1 MALDLDLDVIPPSWA
16 TCADLAT
23 FISHIIIDAM
33 MIQGLVW
40 FLFGFLIWPF
50 LIIAIL
56 IHAYVTFP
64 IHEDTASLE
73 CDIVQP
79 GDDVDLIKKA
89 QQNLGENF
97 QARSNHE
104 ADVAAGYFA
113 IYREYSPGGVNSKPS
128 GLERSTPAGSTSISA
143 PSPSVYQ
150 SMYRSIF
157 DRKPS
162 TSPLDNKGAGKP
174 QKRGG
179 NVFYVVLRY
188 IFWELEICHAVSN

>member
-1 MALDLDLDVIPPSWA
+1 
-16 TCADLAT
+16 
-23 FISHIIIDAM
+23 
-33 MIQGLVW
+33 MIQALGW
-40 FLFGFLIWPF
+40 FLSGFLTLPAI
-50 LIIAIL
+50 IIAIL

-64 IHEDTASLE
+64 IHEDTTYRES
-73 CDIVQP
+73 DIVQP

-89 QQNLGENF
+89 QNTLGEKF
-97 QARSNHE
+97 QPRTHE
-104 ADVAAGYFA
+104 ADVAACYFA
-113 IYREYSPGGVNSKPS
+113 IHREYSPRGVNSKPS
-128 GLERSTPAGSTSISA
+128 GLERSSPAGSTTISA

-188 IFWELEICHAVSN
+188 EFCI

>member
-1 MALDLDLDVIPPSWA
+1 MR
-16 TCADLAT
+16 T
-23 FISHIIIDAM
+23 
-33 MIQGLVW
+33 
-40 FLFGFLIWPF
+40 
-50 LIIAIL
+50 
-56 IHAYVTFP
+56 
-64 IHEDTASLE
+64 
-73 CDIVQP
+73 

-89 QQNLGENF
+89 KEQLGESS
-97 QARSNHE
+97 QPRSNHE

-113 IYREYSPGGVNSKPS
+113 IYREYSPGGVNSKPA
-128 GLERSTPAGSTSISA
+128 GLERSSPAGSTTISA

-162 TSPLDNKGAGKP
+162 TSPLDNKGAGRL

-188 IFWELEICHAVSN
+188 AVCEDGPVS